1 MGLLSLMDDVQ
12 VLWLFSIYCKATWGN
27 FFNELDLHEGIKPYI
42 IGDKGYPS
50 HSS

>member
-1 MGLLSLMDDVQ
+1 MDDVQ
-12 VLWLFSIYCKATWGN
+12 VLWFSSIYRKTTLGN

-42 IGDKGYPS
+42 IGDKGYPL